1 MRYANGREESQMNT
15 LRSSV
20 LTAVVAAA
28 AVGGFALGRESESS
42 RVARFVTPVSAAT
55 VAAGPASYPTHDD
68 SVPDSADSFSHQ
80 HLPDADAAPTF

>member
-1 MRYANGREESQMNT
+1 MNT

-42 RVARFVTPVSAAT
+42 KVVRFVAFVPAAA
-55 VAAGPASYPTHDD
+55 VIASPAAPPTHDD
-68 SVPDSADSFSHQ
+68 SVPDSADTFGHQ
-80 HLPDADAAPTF
+80 HLSDEDAAPTF